1 MNNLPL
7 GLKEQSRYLQQLIDE
22 GENLE
27 EELEA
32 LEAQQQSTNYQL
44 MKYHEWFQRVFNV
57 LNPLLSAIEQE
68 TTLERIENLSETSE
82 SVAIIRGKMRGI
94 YLDIEQRKLN
104 HLADVIYKE
113 DVEDLLKEAGELFE
127 GDAPQS
133 HILAAMLTGILLENS
148 VRKLCIR
155 EGVIPENDKWKS
167 LGSLVNA
174 LKKIEFFNENQLEQL
189 GVWRNIRND
198 VVHGKFDSF
207 TRSEVESMMDGV
219 KNFVDEYL

>member
-1 MNNLPL
+1 MSNVPV

-22 GENLE
+22 GNNLE

-32 LEAQQQSTNYQL
+32 LESQQRQSKKYQL

-68 TTLERIENLSETSE
+68 TTLEYIVNLPESSE
-82 SVAIIRGKMRGI
+82 SIAIIRGKMRGI

-113 DVEDLLKEAGELFE
+113 DVEDLLKQATELFD

-133 HILAAMLTGILLENS
+133 HILAATLTSILLENS
-148 VRKLCIR
+148 VRKLCVR
-155 EGVIPENDKWKS
+155 EGVVSENGKRTS
-167 LGSLVNA
+167 LGYLVNG
-174 LKKIEFFNENQLEQL
+174 LKEIEFFDETQLEQL
-189 GVWRNIRND
+189 GEWRIIRND
-198 VVHGKFDSF
+198 VVHGKFDSL
-207 TRSEVESMMDGV
+207 EPGDVQLMM
-219 KNFVDEYL
+219 ER